1 MIRAPKFS
9 LLLLAGFAFAS
20 LMPQPANAQRG
31 PLGVERALFD
41 AANHDREARGLRPL
55 RWDDAL
61 ARAAQ
66 QHALRMARMRAISH
80 QFPGEPDLAARASAA
95 RARFSRVSENVAEGP
110 VPAEFDMQWMNSPPH
125 RENLL
130 SPELDSVGIAVAE
143 GVGQFFGV
151 EDFSHAIPS
160 LTLAEQEKQV
170 GALLIAEGLH
180 PRREHDDARTACAT
194 DRVPGQVS
202 SSFSF
207 FRYESADL
215 GKLPDSLLKQVRSGQ
230 FTSASV
236 GACAFH
242 SNSGFKLYRIGVIL
256 Y

>member
-1 MIRAPKFS
+1 MIRARKFS
-9 LLLLAGFAFAS
+9 LVLLAGIAFAP
-20 LMPQPANAQRG
+20 LMPQQANAQRG
-31 PLGVERALFD
+31 PQGVERALFD

-66 QHALRMARMRAISH
+66 QHALRMAQMHAISH
-80 QFPGEPDLAARASAA
+80 QFPGEPELAARASAA
-95 RARFSRVSENVAEGP
+95 HARFSRVSENVAEGP
-110 VPAEFDMQWMNSPPH
+110 VAAEFHAQWMNSPPH

-130 SPELDSVGIAVAE
+130 NPELDSVGIAVAE
-143 GVGQFFGV
+143 GVGQYYGV
-151 EDFSHAIPS
+151 EDFSHAIPN

-194 DRVPGQVS
+194 DRVPGQVA

-207 FRYESADL
+207 FRYETADL
-215 GKLPDSLLKQVRSGQ
+215 SKLPDSMLKQVRSAR

-242 SNSGFKLYRIGVIL
+242 SDSGFTLYRIGVIL
-256 Y
+256 F